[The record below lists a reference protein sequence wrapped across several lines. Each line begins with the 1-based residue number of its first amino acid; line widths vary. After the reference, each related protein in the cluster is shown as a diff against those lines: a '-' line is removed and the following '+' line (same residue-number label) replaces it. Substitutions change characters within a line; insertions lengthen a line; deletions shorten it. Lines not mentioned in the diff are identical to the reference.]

1 MKNIPFILSIHAL
14 IILFAATESNI
25 LHAKADIK
33 LFYMDTDNQGFNDT
47 TPSTPVGGNTGTTLG
62 EQRRIAL
69 RYAAD
74 ILEHALSSSVAIEI
88 NTQFSSLGGNAF
100 SAALAQTG
108 PITSHFDF
116 ANAPLTNTLYVQ
128 ALANKLAKADLSTS
142 ADIRAEFNADIDL
155 DSILEGTT
163 WYYGLD
169 QSPPETSFD
178 FVTVA
183 LHELLHGLGF
193 ITFMDYNNGS
203 LFLNRDNSFDHF
215 LYLQEGNPSAFFDM
229 SNEQRLA
236 ATINTTNLLWNG
248 PTGINQSIFYNQGV
262 NNNRIQMYAP
272 NPIEIGSS
280 LSHVSS
286 QMNPDDMMEPAYIRA
301 NHDLGLGAVFL
312 SDMGWGNLT
321 DLQIHWIERLDP
333 SPIHQNVQYLALI
346 ANANAE
352 TAPDTELTYTLPPNT
367 TVVSMMPEQG
377 QCNSNDTHII
387 CSLGPIA
394 GRSALTVTIILQHN
408 QVADVTHH
416 TEINADI
423 VDQVPSNNQDIQT
436 TQIVNETPSIQ
447 AEAGANQLTI
457 NKQVVT
463 LNAEASTVLKSNI
476 SIAAYQWQ
484 QISGATVNLN
494 SENTSQ
500 TSFTSPNSSGPL
512 VFKLTVTDNL
522 GNTASDFVNI
532 SVNLAPSAH
541 AGKNQSVRPET
552 NVQLSAASSED
563 SDGNITHYLWEQISG
578 EFITL
583 NDNTAISPQF
593 TAPTSDMT
601 LIFKVTVTD
610 NQGATDSSEVAV
622 TIDSSLPLITNGNG
636 GAVGLP
642 QFFFLLL
649 CYCILLNYK
658 HINPY
663 QRDEN
668 SFTFV

>member
-1 MKNIPFILSIHAL
+1 
-14 IILFAATESNI
+14 
-25 LHAKADIK
+25 
-33 LFYMDTDNQGFNDT
+33 MDTDNQGFNDT